1 MGLDDADHDGL
12 HHRVQLR
19 RGGDAAGRNDP
30 AVPLPTADTTVQACD
45 RRARPRCR
53 ERHHPTD
60 HRVCRRRAGGAGES
74 GVSGKIFYLDRTPQ
88 SFLSIVNFS
97 AAVTFV
103 HTPT

>member
-1 MGLDDADHDGL
+1 MGPDDAGHDGL

-74 GVSGKIFYLDRTPQ
+74 GVIDAVLPCPRLTARRKVF
-88 SFLSIVNFS
+88 FL
-97 AAVTFV
+97 
-103 HTPT
+103 